1 MDWSIDPAS
10 EVPPSRQLVEAALDA
25 VAAGRF
31 AAGDCLPSVR
41 GLAAAALVNPNTAAR
56 AWRELEALG
65 VAEGR
70 NGAGVFVTAE
80 GPARARALRRGATLA
95 ALRRA
100 WDEALRAGHDPDE
113 LRRELGPRRRTA

>member
-1 MDWSIDPAS
+1 MDWTIDPAS

-25 VAAGRF
+25 LAAGRF

-56 AWRELEALG
+56 AWRELERLG

-80 GPARARALRRGATLA
+80 GPDRARALRRASTLL

-100 WDEALRAGHDPDE
+100 WGEALRAGHDPEE
-113 LRRELGPRRRTA
+113 LRRELGSRRRTA

>member
-1 MDWSIDPAS
+1 MEWRVDPSS
-10 EVPPSRQLVEAALDA
+10 EVQPSRQLVDAALDA

-56 AWRELEALG
+56 AWRELEHLG
-65 VAEGR
+65 VARGR

-80 GPARARALRRGATLA
+80 GPAIARALRRDKTRS

-100 WDEALRAGHDPDE
+100 WDEALRAGHDPAE
-113 LRRELGPRRRTA
+113 LWRELCANRRSA